1 MSGIGRPGASPVPP
15 LNLIGDYG
23 GGAMYLAVG
32 MLAAIL
38 SAKATGVGQVVDT
51 AMVDGAA
58 QLMTMFHAL
67 AAAGQW
73 PGARGE
79 NLLDGGAPFY
89 DTYETSDGGYVAVG
103 AIEAK
108 FYALLLEG
116 LGLDP
121 AALPDQYDRAAWPA
135 LRARFAAAFRSRTR
149 DEWAA
154 LFAES
159 DACVTPVLE
168 RTEVAEDPHLAAR
181 AAMIDIAGIR
191 QPAPAPRFSTTP
203 AATPSPPVAPG
214 ASTRDV
220 LGEAGFDTNEI
231 ETLIAGE
238 VVFEDAS

>member
-1 MSGIGRPGASPVPP
+1 VPP

-38 SAKATGVGQVVDT
+38 SARTTGVGQVVDT

-73 PGARGE
+73 PGGRGE

-108 FYALLLEG
+108 FYAQLLDG

-121 AALPDQYDRAAWPA
+121 ATLPDQNDRASWPA
-135 LRARFAAAFRSRTR
+135 LRERFAAAFRTRTR
-149 DEWAA
+149 DAWAA
-154 LFAES
+154 AFADS

-168 RTEVAEDPHLAAR
+168 RTEVADDPHLAAR
-181 AAMIDIAGIR
+181 AVMIDIAGIR
-191 QPAPAPRFSTTP
+191 QPAPAPRFSATP
-203 AATPSPPVAPG
+203 AATPTAPVAPG

-220 LGEAGFDTNEI
+220 LGGAGFTADEI
-231 ETLIAGE
+231 DGLIAE
-238 VVFEDAS
+238 ELVFEGAS